1 MAVATVAVAS
11 TALILIIIYSAD
23 GGGCMFVRIT
33 L

>member
-1 MAVATVAVAS
+1 MVVATLAVAS